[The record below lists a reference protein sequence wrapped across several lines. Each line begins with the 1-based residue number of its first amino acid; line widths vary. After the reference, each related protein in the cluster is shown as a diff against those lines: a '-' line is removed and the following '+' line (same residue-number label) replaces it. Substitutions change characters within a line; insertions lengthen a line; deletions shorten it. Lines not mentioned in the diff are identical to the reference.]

1 MPDLPHGWRM
11 RNSQGEKV
19 GPPVEE
25 DGNYQFSGDDD
36 DQSGSNAGSEP
47 DIELAGLDL
56 KPDSEGW
63 NDVEDDTEDVSIKCL
78 FCEEVFGGAKGMN
91 EHSTKVH
98 EFDLAK
104 VQGQHDL
111 DFYSSMKLVNYLR
124 AEVKAGKTKPDVSDA
139 SAWADDKYLQ
149 PTLEDDALLFNLD
162 DIDERP
168 VPDADATKEGA
179 GQSTDAVMSQ

>member
-11 RNSQGEKV
+11 RNAQGEKV

-25 DGNYQFSGDDD
+25 DGNYQVSGDDE
-36 DQSGSNAGSEP
+36 SGSEP
-47 DIELAGLDL
+47 DVELAGIDL

-63 NDVEDDTEDVSIKCL
+63 DDVEDDTEDVSIKCL
-78 FCEEVFGGAKGMN
+78 FCDEVFSGASAMN
-91 EHSTKVH
+91 EHSAKTH

-104 VQGQHDL
+104 VQAQHDL
-111 DFYSSMKLVNYLR
+111 DFYSSMKLVNWLR
-124 AEVKAGKTKPDVSDA
+124 AQVQQGDAKPNVSDA

-149 PTLEDDALLFNLD
+149 PTLEDDALLFSLD

-168 VPDADATKEGA
+168 VTEEEQTKGGATP
-179 GQSTDAVMSQ
+179 SIDAVISQ